1 MLSITNSASDTM
13 SSTLE
18 LNLGHV
24 YLLRYTVLHILQKE
38 KEEKKTQKGKK
49 NGETKKYSLEKVQK
63 IEDRK
68 QKL

>member
-38 KEEKKTQKGKK
+38 KEGKKTQKKERK
-49 NGETKKYSLEKVQK
+49 ME
-63 IEDRK
+63 K
-68 QKL
+68 QKTIL